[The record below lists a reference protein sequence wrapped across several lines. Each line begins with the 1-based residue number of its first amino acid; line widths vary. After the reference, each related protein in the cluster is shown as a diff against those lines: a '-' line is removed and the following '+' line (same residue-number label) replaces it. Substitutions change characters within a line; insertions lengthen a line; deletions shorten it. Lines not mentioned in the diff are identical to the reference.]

1 MFSFLVILTL
11 ALPQTPQDGLTLF
24 APLEGYGTHLLD
36 INFNVVHT
44 WNDTARPGVS
54 AYLLPNG
61 NLLRTYKIIGSPAS
75 QLDGAG
81 GGIHELRWDGTEVWD
96 YQYASNDY
104 LMHHDVEI
112 LPNGN
117 LLLMSWEDKTDAGAI
132 LAGHDPAQLSSP
144 LFWSERIFE
153 IEPLSGTVVWE
164 WHLWDHLVQDF
175 DANLANFGVIADNP
189 QLVNLNFPAA
199 PDPDGDWA
207 HLNTVQYNAAF
218 DQIVLSSRNLSEVWI
233 IDHSTTTAEAATS
246 SGGARGHGG
255 DLLYRWGNPQAY
267 DRGTSADQRLF
278 GQHDIQWIP
287 DGYPGA
293 GNFLVFNNG
302 LGRTSTPWS
311 SVDEFTPPVD
321 SSGNYTLAPS
331 VAFGPTGE
339 VWTYF
344 DTPANF
350 YADHISGAERMPNG
364 NTLICDG
371 PAGRLFEV
379 DAAGVVVWDWT
390 SPLPTPAQNKI
401 FKVRRY
407 QRSLWP
413 GDGTLSVSS
422 MSTVEFGMVAGSA
435 HAGKDYALLG
445 TKSGITP
452 GSVLAGGVW
461 LPLNQDSFTA
471 KTLHHAGS
479 GNLVGFAGQLDSLGN
494 ATARLRTNPASNPA
508 LIGRT
513 LYFAFVIID
522 PLTGYAEFASNPV
535 PVEIFP

>member
-1 MFSFLVILTL
+1 MFSILFTL
-11 ALPQTPQDGLTLF
+11 ALVLPQAPQDGLTLL
-24 APLEGYGTHLLD
+24 APLDGHDTYLVDL
-36 INFNVVHT
+36 NFNVVHT
-44 WNDTARPGVS
+44 WNDNARPGVA

-75 QLDGAG
+75 QLDGSG
-81 GGIHELRWDGTEVWD
+81 GGIHELRWDGSEVWD
-96 YQYASNDY
+96 YQYAGNDY

-132 LAGHDPAQLSSP
+132 LAGHDPAHLSSP
-144 LFWSERIFE
+144 MFWSEKIFE
-153 IEPLSGTVVWE
+153 IEPISGTVVWE
-164 WHLWDHLVQDF
+164 WHLWDHLIQDF
-175 DANLANFGVIADNP
+175 DSNQANFGVIANNP
-189 QLVNLNFPAA
+189 QLVNLNYPPA
-199 PDPDGDWA
+199 PDPNGDWA
-207 HLNTVQYNAAF
+207 HLNTVKYNAAF

-233 IDHSTTTAEAATS
+233 IDHSTTTAEAATG
-246 SGGARGHGG
+246 SGGARGRGG

-331 VAFGPTGE
+331 VAFGPTSE
-339 VWTYF
+339 VWSYF
-344 DTPANF
+344 DTPAAF

-390 SPLPTPAQNKI
+390 NPLPTPADNKI
-401 FKVRRY
+401 FKTRRY
-407 QRSLWP
+407 ERSLWP
-413 GDGTLSVSS
+413 GDGALSISS
-422 MSTVEFGMVAGSA
+422 MSTVEFGIVAGSA
-435 HAGKDYALLG
+435 NAGKDYALLG
-445 TKSGITP
+445 SKSGMDP
-452 GSVLAGGVW
+452 GTVLAGGVW

-471 KTLHHAGS
+471 RTFNSAGS
-479 GNLVGFAGQLDSLGN
+479 GNLVNFAGQLDLLGN
-494 ATARLRTNPASNPA
+494 ATALLRTNPLSNPA

-513 LYFAFVIID
+513 LHFAFVLID

-535 PVEIFP
+535 PVEISP